1 MTSVPPALRAE
12 PASTDV
18 LSYRLII
25 VLAFVAGFVDAF
37 GFVALFGLFTAHI
50 TANVVLA
57 SANAAGYGQDALVK
71 LGVLPAFVVGVAM
84 AKLVVVFH
92 ARRGTHAER
101 TIYVLEAICLCGLM
115 IIGLIASPLRTADAL
130 ATLACGLLGAMAMG
144 VQTAHGQLVLHGH
157 APTTLM
163 TQNLTRAV
171 IDAIDALSTQSVAV
185 RHESTTRFW
194 DSVLPVCGFAVGALV
209 GAISWS
215 HASFFALLFPVVLL
229 FILALRAGTGPCAVG
244 E

>member
-12 PASTDV
+12 AASTDA

-25 VLAFVAGFVDAF
+25 VLAFV
-37 GFVALFGLFTAHI
+37 
-50 TANVVLA
+50 
-57 SANAAGYGQDALVK
+57 
-71 LGVLPAFVVGVAM
+71 VGVAL

-92 ARRGTHAER
+92 ARRGTRAER
-101 TIYVLEAICLCGLM
+101 TIYVLEAVCLCGLM
-115 IIGLIASPLRTADAL
+115 IVGLIALPLRTADAL

-163 TQNLTRAV
+163 TQNLVRAV

-185 RHESTTRFW
+185 RNESTTRFW

-215 HASFFALLFPVVLL
+215 HASFLALLFPVVLL
-229 FILALRAGTGPCAVG
+229 SILALRAGTGPCAVG

>member
-12 PASTDV
+12 AASTEAM
-18 LSYRLII
+18 SYRLII
-25 VLAFVAGFVDAF
+25 VLAFVAGYVDAF
-37 GFVALFGLFTAHI
+37 GFVALFGLFTAHV
-50 TANVVLA
+50 TANIVLA
-57 SANAAGYGQDALVK
+57 SANAVGYGQDPLVK
-71 LGVLPAFVVGVAM
+71 LGVLPAFVAGVAL

-92 ARRGTHAER
+92 ARRGTHPER

-115 IIGLIASPLRTADAL
+115 IVGAIASPLRTADAS

-163 TQNLTRAV
+163 TLNLTQAV
-171 IDAIDALSTQSVAV
+171 IDAIDALSARSVAA
-185 RHESTTRFW
+185 RYESRSRLLDTI
-194 DSVLPVCGFAVGALV
+194 LPVCGFSVGALV

-215 HASFFALLFPVVLL
+215 HASFWALLFPATLL
-229 FILALRAGTGPCAVG
+229 SILALRAGTGPCAVG